1 MTCLFCDIP
10 KERIIAMN
18 DLAYAIR
25 DGFPVSKLH
34 TLIIPKRH
42 AIDYFEL
49 TKDELLA
56 IHDLIHQLK
65 SFIQEEDPAVSAF
78 NIGINA
84 GEASGQTIFHCHVH
98 LIPRRLGDILDP
110 RGGVRNILPDKSGYL
125 NKTIDVVAGVIKKN
139 DKFLIAR
146 RLKEKSL
153 GGYWEYPGGKV
164 EAGETDE
171 ISLKRELYEEFG
183 ILVDVKHHLVNSFFR
198 YEKINVNLKA
208 YLVEHISGE
217 FTLKDHDAI
226 EWITIEEFGN
236 YQFAPADI
244 PINEYIARHDI

>member
-34 TLIIPKRH
+34 TLVIPKRH
-42 AIDYFEL
+42 ALDYFEL
-49 TKDELLA
+49 TKDELMA

-65 SFIQEEDPAVSAF
+65 SLIQDEDPAVSAF

-146 RLKEKSL
+146 RLKEKSMRNL
-153 GGYWEYPGGKV
+153 
-164 EAGETDE
+164 
-171 ISLKRELYEEFG
+171 EF
-183 ILVDVKHHLVNSFFR
+183 
-198 YEKINVNLKA
+198 
-208 YLVEHISGE
+208 
-217 FTLKDHDAI
+217 
-226 EWITIEEFGN
+226 WWM
-236 YQFAPADI
+236 
-244 PINEYIARHDI
+244 